1 MTSIDAAFLRR
12 LARRCRLLTLCA
24 HCRQKLFTIQPH
36 IPIFA
41 EESYGLKSIVSLRL
55 VVLVDFDEAGSIHW
69 VVETE
74 ALFFDDRLILG
85 SS

>member
-1 MTSIDAAFLRR
+1 M
-12 LARRCRLLTLCA
+12 
-24 HCRQKLFTIQPH
+24 
-36 IPIFA
+36 PIFA

-55 VVLVDFDEAGSIHW
+55 VFLVDFEEAGSIHW
-69 VVETE
+69 VLETE

>member
-12 LARRCRLLTLCA
+12 LARRCRLLTLRA
-24 HCRQKLFTIQPH
+24 HCPQKPFTIQFH

-41 EESYGLKSIVSLRL
+41 EECYGSNATRLLWL
-55 VVLVDFDEAGSIHW
+55 VVLVDFEEAGSIHW
-69 VVETE
+69 VLETE